1 MNFRLDV
8 AISDIVGKSGLAIIR
23 AILDQQ
29 YNPQELSR
37 LADKRVKKIPIR
49 NNGFTLWQS
58 QRGINV

>member
-37 LADKRVKKIPIR
+37 LADKRVKK
-49 NNGFTLWQS
+49 S
-58 QRGINV
+58 Q